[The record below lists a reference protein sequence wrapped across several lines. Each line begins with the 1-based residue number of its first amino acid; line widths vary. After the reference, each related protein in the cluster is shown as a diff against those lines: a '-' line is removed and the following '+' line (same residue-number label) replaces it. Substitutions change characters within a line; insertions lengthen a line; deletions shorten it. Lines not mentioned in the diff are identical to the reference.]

1 MHCPNIFL
9 KFYIKRWKLNIVDL
23 SFKISIVYVLQKLK
37 ANVLVADRKM
47 RKLIFSLRR
56 KENEELAEKKRNL
69 MVNALVRITF
79 LELAWSI
86 YC

>member
-1 MHCPNIFL
+1 
-9 KFYIKRWKLNIVDL
+9 LNIVDL